1 MCVINKSCVYVCVLV
16 KIERETTVN
25 HKPKHCVHSGV
36 HLMEK
41 CGTAPKQYLT
51 ERSFIEILT
60 SNLELV

>member
-41 CGTAPKQYLT
+41 CGTSPK
-51 ERSFIEILT
+51 
-60 SNLELV
+60 